1 MVLLAVV
8 PTKLI
13 QLCATAHR
21 LIPVTTLSLTA
32 GSLTRVQICRAAP
45 LSVVGKI
52 VPVPFGLVGVEDL
65 DEAVVTVLVSCYVG
79 VTRLVIIAHNVC
91 GSVAV
96 QAFVFWCVLSGSLIF
111 FFLLGVGE
119 VGCGG

>member
-79 VTRLVIIAHNVC
+79 VTRPVGVRRSDFKWKYRHIQY
-91 GSVAV
+91 S
-96 QAFVFWCVLSGSLIF
+96 SLIYIK
-111 FFLLGVGE
+111 
-119 VGCGG
+119 